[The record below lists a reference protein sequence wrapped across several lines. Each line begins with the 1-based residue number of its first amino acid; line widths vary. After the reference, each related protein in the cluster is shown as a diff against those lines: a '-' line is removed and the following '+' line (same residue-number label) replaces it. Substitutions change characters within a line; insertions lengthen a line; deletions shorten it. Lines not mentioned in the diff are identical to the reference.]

1 MSRFRTM
8 RFLAPVTIILLAA
21 IGGSRAFA
29 NPSPPRDRRAQVEPY
44 IYVSGSVR
52 VPGRYDWTEG
62 MTLLDAIKM
71 AGGFIDSS
79 ASKVRV
85 LHRDGTVEHYSPKS
99 TDPPPLLRAGDHI
112 AVALRLA

>member
-8 RFLAPVTIILLAA
+8 RFLATVTIVLLAA
-21 IGGSRAFA
+21 IGGSRALA
-29 NPSPPRDRRAQVEPY
+29 NPSPLRDRRAQVEPY
-44 IYVSGSVR
+44 IYVSGSIR
-52 VPGRYDWTEG
+52 LPGRYDWTDG
-62 MTLLDAIKM
+62 MSVLDAIKM
-71 AGGFIDSS
+71 AGGFIDAA

-112 AVALRLA
+112 GVARRLA

>member
-1 MSRFRTM
+1 MG
-8 RFLAPVTIILLAA
+8 FLARVTIVLLAA
-21 IGGSRAFA
+21 IGGSRALA

-44 IYVSGSVR
+44 IYVSGSIR
-52 VPGRYDWTEG
+52 LPGRYDWTDG
-62 MTLLDAIKM
+62 MSVLDAIKM
-71 AGGFIDSS
+71 AGGFIDAA

-112 AVALRLA
+112 GVARRLA